1 MTRTQ
6 AEHIFL
12 GALTLL
18 GAAAML
24 AAAAC
29 GPDDWS
35 PDEIVSGGSPHELA
49 ILRKGRDSYALYC
62 AGCHGDTGDG
72 AGPAARFLEPK
83 PRDLR
88 RARIK
93 FGSAP
98 GSSVPRDDDLDRI
111 IVGGLHGTAMP
122 AWPLLPQDERAA
134 LIAYMKTFSDN
145 WSKRAPAPAIA
156 IGQDPY
162 RRDPPRG
169 IELGER
175 LYHKLQCWTCHPAYV
190 DQAKLA
196 EYSGSAETR
205 PDLAQAVL
213 KDSDWGAP
221 ILPPDFLRDR
231 VKSAT
236 TVADL
241 ARVIAAGVGGTA
253 MPSWAQTLP
262 PEEIWA
268 VAYYVDSLIAKRGL
282 HP

>member
-1 MTRTQ
+1 MNRSPS
-6 AEHIFL
+6 ERKPC
-12 GALTLL
+12 AL
-18 GAAAML
+18 L
-24 AAAAC
+24 AAVAVSAFLAVGC
-29 GPDDWS
+29 DREDWS
-35 PDEIVSGGSPHELA
+35 PDEMTGGGSPHELA
-49 ILRKGRDSYALYC
+49 TLRKGRDSYALYC

-72 AGPAARFLEPK
+72 NGAAARFLDPK

-93 FGSAP
+93 FGSSP
-98 GSSVPRDDDLDRI
+98 GSSVPRDEDLDRI
-111 IVGGLHGTAMP
+111 LVHGLRGTAMP

-134 LIAYMKTFSDN
+134 IIAYMKTLSDN
-145 WSKRAPAPAIA
+145 WTKRAPAPAIPL
-156 IGQDPY
+156 GQDPY
-162 RRDPPRG
+162 RRDPARG
-169 IELGER
+169 VELGER

-190 DQAKLA
+190 DAGKLA
-196 EYSGSAETR
+196 EYTGSPETR
-205 PDLAQAVL
+205 PDLARAVL

-253 MPSWAQTLP
+253 MPSWAGTLP

-268 VAYYVDSLIAKRGL
+268 VAYYVESLIAKRGL
-282 HP
+282 QP